1 MYKFKLNLQLFAE
14 DDAHKGDNPKEKSP
28 YDIVLDDNAAMRKE
42 LEEMHK
48 KLDEMYEIN
57 RSLLSRKEKKPEDTE
72 KKEDKEIDKAL
83 QDKFKKFC
91 KGE

>member
-14 DDAHKGDNPKEKSP
+14 DDTGKGGDPKQKSP
-28 YDIVLDDNAAMRKE
+28 IDIVLEDNAKMRKE

-48 KLDEMYEIN
+48 KLEDMYEIN

-72 KKEDKEIDKAL
+72 KKEDNKIDKAL
-83 QDKFKKFC
+83 QDKFDKFC